1 MSFASMPHPESAGGS
16 DDRLN
21 ELLIERALWG
31 LDDDRARELEAAAG
45 MGGWDGNDSYD
56 LAVASLAVV
65 FATERGAES
74 VPESVRRE
82 LSAAGRGF
90 VEGRR
95 TPDPFRL
102 MPDPAAMPRA
112 PGSVVKSGFGGTSP
126 FGLLGWF
133 AAAACLA
140 FAMLTGRPAPVLDDA
155 QRLALLER
163 TATDLV
169 RASWVGLGAIGAPA
183 HPLDHG
189 VSGVVVWS
197 DERDEG
203 YMLISG
209 IEPNDPSHFQYQLWI
224 FDADRPT
231 GDLPQFR
238 AEGLP
243 EILTQRPVDGGVFDV
258 TELCEVTVPIRAKL
272 PVGRGVL
279 FAVTREPP
287 GGVVVSDRDIV
298 FLALKG

>member
-1 MSFASMPHPESAGGS
+1 MSFSSIPHPESEGGS

-31 LDDDRARELEAAAG
+31 LDDDRARELEAATGTAG
-45 MGGWDGNDSYD
+45 WNGEDPYD

-65 FATERGAES
+65 FASERGGET
-74 VPESVRRE
+74 VPDSVRRS
-82 LSAAGRGF
+82 LSAAGQGF

-95 TPDPFRL
+95 SPTPFRPTPDPS
-102 MPDPAAMPRA
+102 PAPSTPASPM
-112 PGSVVKSGFGGTSP
+112 KIGFGGTSP
-126 FGLLGWF
+126 FGLLGWL

-140 FAMLTGRPAPVLDDA
+140 FAMLTSRPAPVLNDE

-189 VSGVVVWS
+189 VSGMVVWS

-209 IEPNDPSHFQYQLWI
+209 IQPNDPELFQYQLWI
-224 FDADRPT
+224 FDAKRRA
-231 GDLPQFR
+231 GDLPRFR
-238 AEGLP
+238 IPGLP

-258 TELCEVTVPIRAKL
+258 TDLCEVLVPIRAKL
-272 PVGRGVL
+272 PVGQGVL
-279 FAVTREPP
+279 FAVTRELP

>member
-1 MSFASMPHPESAGGS
+1 MPHPESAGGS
-16 DDRLN
+16 DDRLS

-31 LDDDRARELEAAAG
+31 LDDDQARELEAAQGEGA
-45 MGGWDGNDSYD
+45 WDGNDPFD
-56 LAVASLAVV
+56 LAVASLAVA
-65 FATERGAES
+65 FATERGAEP
-74 VPESVRRE
+74 VPESVRRS
-82 LSAAGRGF
+82 LNATGRGF

-95 TPDPFRL
+95 SPPPFRL
-102 MPDPAAMPRA
+102 KPDPAPA
-112 PGSVVKSGFGGTSP
+112 PSTPASSAKTGLSGTSP
-126 FGLLGWF
+126 FGLLGWL

-140 FAMLTGRPAPVLDDA
+140 FAMLANRPAPVLNDE

-189 VSGVVVWS
+189 VAGVVVWS

-209 IEPNDPSHFQYQLWI
+209 IEPNDPSRFQYQLWI

-231 GDLPQFR
+231 GDLPRFR

-258 TELCEVTVPIRAKL
+258 TDSCEVLVPIRAKL